1 MDAKTRRRARI
12 RRHVRVRRK
21 ISGTAERP
29 RLAVY
34 RSNRHI
40 YAQLVDD
47 DAARTLISAS
57 DRDVRVDG
65 AGKAGGAGKA
75 AGAGKAGGAGR
86 AAGAG
91 KAGGEGKTAP
101 AKAVGE
107 LLAERAK
114 AAGIQRVVFDRGGR
128 LFHGRVA
135 ALAEG
140 AREKGLQI

>member
-1 MDAKTRRRARI
+1 MDAKTRRRARV
-12 RRHVRVRRK
+12 RRHVRVRTK
-21 ISGTAERP
+21 IAGTAERP

-47 DAARTLISAS
+47 DAARTLIAAS
-57 DRDVRVDG
+57 DRDVRV
-65 AGKAGGAGKA
+65 GGAREAKA
-75 AGAGKAGGAGR
+75 V
-86 AAGAG
+86 
-91 KAGGEGKTAP
+91 GEGKTAP
-101 AKAVGE
+101 ARAVGE

-114 AAGIQRVVFDRGGR
+114 AAGIDRVVFDRGGR

>member
-1 MDAKTRRRARI
+1 VRDAKTRRRARV

-47 DAARTLISAS
+47 EAARTLVAAS
-57 DRDVRVDG
+57 DREVRVG
-65 AGKAGGAGKA
+65 GTGKAGGD
-75 AGAGKAGGAGR
+75 
-86 AAGAG
+86 
-91 KAGGEGKTAP
+91 GKTAP
-101 AKAVGE
+101 SKAVGE

-114 AAGIQRVVFDRGGR
+114 AAGIERVVFDRGGR

>member
-1 MDAKTRRRARI
+1 MDAKTRRRARV

-21 ISGTAERP
+21 IAGTAERP

-47 DAARTLISAS
+47 DAARTLIAAS
-57 DRDVRVDG
+57 DRDVRAGG
-65 AGKAGGAGKA
+65 AEKAGGAGKA
-75 AGAGKAGGAGR
+75 GGQ
-86 AAGAG
+86 
-91 KAGGEGKTAP
+91 GKTAP

-114 AAGIQRVVFDRGGR
+114 AAGIDRVVFDRGGR

>member
-1 MDAKTRRRARI
+1 MDAKTRRV

-21 ISGTAERP
+21 IAGTAERP

-47 DAARTLISAS
+47 DAARTLIAAS
-57 DRDVRVDG
+57 DRDVRVGG
-65 AGKAGGAGKA
+65 AEKAGGAGE
-75 AGAGKAGGAGR
+75 AGGGGKAGGQ
-86 AAGAG
+86 
-91 KAGGEGKTAP
+91 GKTAP

-114 AAGIQRVVFDRGGR
+114 AAGIDRVVFDRGGR